1 MKNITVCCL
10 LIFSILTACATN
22 TNKTLV
28 SWVQLNDLS
37 VKGGSILTIQS
48 GEQFDGIVFGETEA
62 GKWIA
67 GSDNWKRTNAEL
79 DNVTAEAEETLGKL
93 IQMAI
98 VYEGSEIRIY
108 RNSELYSTNKAEN
121 IDLLSAE
128 DNFVVFGVRHMGA
141 DGFVSAEIEDARI
154 YSSALTPAQLKSL
167 KPNEPSDIEPYAW
180 WDFEGEEPA
189 EKTGRYLLN
198 IIGHDDAAVLKNGRL
213 VLREWGS
220 LIAIKEYI
228 EETPQWPDNP
238 PDDWLTFH
246 LAHPGPGVGEP
257 GDPNPAYFYKG
268 RYHLHYIYRNQYGFA
283 YAHVSSTDMVHW
295 KWHPTVLTP
304 PITGHGMFSGTGFY
318 TKEGT
323 PAMIYHGEGSGRNMI
338 SYAIDDNLDE
348 WTKPEPIVP
357 LDGNGEQPDIYHW
370 DPDLWQI
377 GNTYYSLSGGKDP
390 ELMKS
395 PDLKNWKYLG
405 KLLHEDYPNN
415 LGFERTE
422 DISCA
427 NMFKIGD
434 KWMLLCISHHFG
446 CRYYLGDF
454 KDEKYLPESH
464 TLMNWVTTNWKDQKG
479 LVYFA
484 PESMLTEDGRRVMW
498 TWLIT
503 DVKPSAVQG
512 LPRELELPEDGILRM
527 KPLKELESLRYDE
540 MNLEDVTVEK
550 GSDYKL
556 SQITGDAVE
565 LEVNFKVPLPKEF
578 GINMLGDGSGN
589 EELSITFG
597 AGQKE
602 LNIGKINPP
611 FELKAG
617 EELTLRIFIDK
628 NLVEV
633 FANDRQAA
641 VVSHASIRKNPNIKI
656 FTKDIDLFV
665 KEIHAWKMKSIY

>member
-1 MKNITVCCL
+1 MKNMTVCCL
-10 LIFSILTACATN
+10 LIFSILNACGTN
-22 TNKTLV
+22 TDKTLV
-28 SWVQLNDLS
+28 SWVELNDLS
-37 VKGGSILTIQS
+37 VMGGSILTIQS
-48 GEQFDGIVFGETEA
+48 GEQFDGIVFGEKEA

-67 GSDNWKRTNAEL
+67 GSEYWNRTEKDTKGSVAQ
-79 DNVTAEAEETLGKL
+79 TGKL
-93 IQMAI
+93 IQMAV
-98 VYEGSEIRIY
+98 VYEGNNIRIY
-108 RNSELYSTNKAEN
+108 RNGILYSAYEADN
-121 IDLLSAE
+121 IDLLS
-128 DNFVVFGVRHMGA
+128 DDKNFILFGIRHRGVEA
-141 DGFVSAEIEDARI
+141 FVSAEIEDARI
-154 YSSALTPAQLKSL
+154 YSAALTIDQINSM

-198 IIGHDDAAVLKNGRL
+198 MIGQDDDAVLKNGRL

-257 GDPNPAYFYKG
+257 ADPNPAYFYKG
-268 RYHLHYIYRNQYGFA
+268 RYHLHYIYMNQYGFA

-295 KWHPTVLTP
+295 EWHPTVLSP
-304 PITGHGMFSGTGFY
+304 PTTGHGMFSGTGFY
-318 TKEGT
+318 TEDGT

-338 SYAIDDNLDE
+338 AYALDDNLDE

-357 LDGNGEQPDIYHW
+357 LNDNGEQPDINHW

-377 GNTYYSLSGGKDP
+377 GETYYALSGGKDP

-395 PDLKNWKYLG
+395 PDLKNWQYLG

-415 LGFERTE
+415 LGFKRTE

-464 TLMNWVTTNWKDQKG
+464 TLMNWVTTNWKGQKG

-484 PESMLTEDGRRVMW
+484 PESMLAEDGRRVMW

-503 DVKPSAVQG
+503 DVMPSAIQG
-512 LPRELELPEDGILRM
+512 LPRELELPEDGILRI
-527 KPLKELESLRYDE
+527 KPLRELESLRY
-540 MNLEDVTVEK
+540 NGTTLENVTVKEGTGLLLDK
-550 GSDYKL
+550 VK
-556 SQITGDAVE
+556 GDAVE
-565 LEVNFKVPLPKEF
+565 LQVKFKAPLPKEF

-602 LNIGKINPP
+602 LSIGKINPP

-656 FTKDIDLFV
+656 FTKDKDLFV
-665 KEIHAWKMKSIY
+665 KEIHTWKMKSIY